1 MTRGAKEVCSY
12 TDEHSKA
19 VVRRYFSI
27 FKDTFSHS
35 QTAYSLS
42 SRKKPKLSTE
52 QGPDGKLSVFLAGTP
67 GKYM

>member
-1 MTRGAKEVCSY
+1 MTRGAKEACSY

-19 VVRRYFSI
+19 VVRYFSI

-35 QTAYSLS
+35 QTAYSLC

-52 QGPDGKLSVFLAGTP
+52 QGPDGKLSVVLAGTP
-67 GKYM
+67 SKYM